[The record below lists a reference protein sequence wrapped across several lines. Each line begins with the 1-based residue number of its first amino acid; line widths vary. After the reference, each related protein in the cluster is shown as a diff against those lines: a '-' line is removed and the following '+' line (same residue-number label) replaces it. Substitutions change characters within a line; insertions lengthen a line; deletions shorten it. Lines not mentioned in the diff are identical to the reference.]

1 MSAERTIG
9 NYVLG
14 PLLGRGGMSEVH
26 AATHRFLGDRVAIK
40 LLHSQL
46 AADAAATAAFVAEA
60 TRTRAI
66 DHPGVVRVL
75 DFGSDGDAFYL
86 VMERLDG
93 ESLAA
98 RLARAGRLAE
108 PEVRRLGAAIADGL
122 AAAHDRGIVHR
133 DLKPGNI
140 VLVGD
145 QPKVIDFGIA
155 REVAAAATGSR
166 LGTIAYMAPEQLT
179 GGLVAPCVDIWALGV
194 LLYEAV
200 AGRLPFDGFA
210 AGRTPQLFEA
220 PPPLGGVAPVSP
232 ALASLIAGCL
242 ERDLTRRPPSMR
254 AIAGAL
260 RDTGEEPRITED
272 VAPAA
277 GRAGARGAGPS
288 DDRPAAGRGA
298 VRSTPADRRRR
309 RRIAGSIAALA
320 IAVGG
325 VVGVLRL
332 RGAEDREAPSSATG
346 AGGTAPAAAAPAA
359 AAPAA
364 AAAAA
369 AAAAPSSDPAAKPPA
384 VAAVIAPAP
393 AASFTVEVRSAPPG
407 AQVLVRGKRV
417 GITPATIALDG
428 PASIVV
434 TRAGYRPSRVRA
446 ERAGEIDVRLTP
458 AHRPPS
464 RGPAAGET
472 LD

>member
-1 MSAERTIG
+1 MSGERTIG

-26 AATHRFLGDRVAIK
+26 AGAHRFLGDRVAIK
-40 LLHSQL
+40 LLRSQL

-98 RLARAGRLAE
+98 RLARAGRLDE
-108 PEVRRLGAAIADGL
+108 PELRRLGAAIADGL

-145 QPKVIDFGIA
+145 QPKIIDFGIA

-194 LLYEAV
+194 VLYEAA

-210 AGRTPQLFEA
+210 GGRTPQLFEA

-242 ERDLTRRPPSMR
+242 ERDLTRRTPSMR
-254 AIAGAL
+254 AIAEAL
-260 RDTGEEPRITED
+260 RDPGEDPRITQD

-277 GRAGARGAGPS
+277 GRDGAGGAGASG
-288 DDRPAAGRGA
+288 DRPTAGTGA
-298 VRSTPADRRRR
+298 DRSIAADRRWRRRIVGRWDRSRRSRSRPPGRSASCACAAPRIARLRRARPAPAVPWRPRPRPRRHPRPRRRQHPAIRRRPHRLRRYPLLLPHHPAIRR
-309 RRIAGSIAALA
+309 RRLQWRRCHRALRRRT
-320 IAVGG
+320 
-325 VVGVLRL
+325 RL
-332 RGAEDREAPSSATG
+332 RSRRRTRPRSRRASRSRSAARRPAPRSSSAASASASPPRRSRSTG
-346 AGGTAPAAAAPAA
+346 RRR
-359 AAPAA
+359 
-364 AAAAA
+364 
-369 AAAAPSSDPAAKPPA
+369 SS
-384 VAAVIAPAP
+384 
-393 AASFTVEVRSAPPG
+393 
-407 AQVLVRGKRV
+407 
-417 GITPATIALDG
+417 
-428 PASIVV
+428 
-434 TRAGYRPSRVRA
+434 
-446 ERAGEIDVRLTP
+446 
-458 AHRPPS
+458 
-464 RGPAAGET
+464 
-472 LD
+472 